1 MMGARRGLTDK
12 ARRHFSKGLDDLALA
27 IAMTQHSRISLTLAA
42 PSWSGVRRP
51 EELTEFLIWSARVAA
66 TSAYGTKRTCS
77 TRWRMSAFG
86 GKADR
91 D

>member
-42 PSWSGVRRP
+42 PSWSGVPASRR
-51 EELTEFLIWSARVAA
+51 AHRVFDLV
-66 TSAYGTKRTCS
+66 S
-77 TRWRMSAFG
+77 
-86 GKADR
+86 
-91 D
+91 

>member
-42 PSWSGVRRP
+42 PSWSGILRP
-51 EELTEFLIWSARVAA
+51 EELTEFSFGQLGWRP
-66 TSAYGTKRTCS
+66 RS
-77 TRWRMSAFG
+77 TNVRFEG
-86 GKADR
+86 NNGHDADVT
-91 D
+91 

>member
-12 ARRHFSKGLDDLALA
+12 ARRHFSKGLDDLAPA

-66 TSAYGTKRTCS
+66 TSAYGT
-77 TRWRMSAFG
+77 
-86 GKADR
+86 
-91 D
+91 